1 MRNYNNDS
9 PTSQKTNTMTVILSH
24 ETSNHT
30 PSSISLSF
38 QLKLKTTTIAG
49 DAEEMRCV
57 VLLIVCGSEK
67 MRWVN
72 GLFLMVR

>member
-1 MRNYNNDS
+1 
-9 PTSQKTNTMTVILSH
+9 MTVILSY

-38 QLKLKTTTIAG
+38 QLILKTTTASG
-49 DAEEMRCV
+49 DAEEMRRV
-57 VLLIVCGSEK
+57 VLLIVCGSKK